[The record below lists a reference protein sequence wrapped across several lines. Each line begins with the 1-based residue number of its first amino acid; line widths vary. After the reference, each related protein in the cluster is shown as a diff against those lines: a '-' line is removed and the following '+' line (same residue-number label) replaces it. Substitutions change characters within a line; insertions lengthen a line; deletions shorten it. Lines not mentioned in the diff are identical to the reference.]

1 MMKKTRNILIA
12 EMCVSII
19 VSLAAVLLY
28 ETDTLVAGAL
38 PTGGNVEFIA
48 TALMEMLTICLIPFA
63 LRLFKFE
70 KVSQT
75 LAMGK
80 EKALLRFG
88 TMRMMMICLPMVVN
102 TFLYYQFM
110 NVAFGY
116 MAIIGLICL
125 AFINP
130 SMNRC
135 KNEVSIEE

>member
-1 MMKKTRNILIA
+1 MT

-28 ETDTLVAGAL
+28 ETDTLMAGAL
-38 PTGGNVEFIA
+38 AVGGNAEFISV
-48 TALMEMLTICLIPFA
+48 ALMEVLTICIIPFA
-63 LRLFKFE
+63 LRLFKF
-70 KVSQT
+70 KRVSQA
-75 LAMGK
+75 LADGK

-102 TFLYYQFM
+102 TLLYYQFM

-130 SMNRC
+130 SMDRC
-135 KNEVSIEE
+135 KAEVNIEG